1 MPSINFGVRLVFD
14 EDFYNVEIKNNP
26 KLLTKLMYINARA
39 SGYKRYFNILPKKI
53 FNKIL
58 ENNPSMSRELLRSSF
73 YDFEEVKLEEIE
85 NEVERVVKYAI
96 HIIKEDPQKK
106 SFIMTSETKKKD
118 IEDSP
123 ST

>member
-1 MPSINFGVRLVFD
+1 
-14 EDFYNVEIKNNP
+14 
-26 KLLTKLMYINARA
+26 
-39 SGYKRYFNILPKKI
+39 
-53 FNKIL
+53 
-58 ENNPSMSRELLRSSF
+58 
-73 YDFEEVKLEEIE
+73 
-85 NEVERVVKYAI
+85 VERVVKYAI